1 MALINTGC
9 SDMSCCFSRGD
20 MAALRTLVIEVSGS
34 PALCC
39 STNGVVRFQM
49 YI

>member
-20 MAALRTLVIEVSGS
+20 MAALRTLVVEVSGS
-34 PALCC
+34 RAGLCC
-39 STNGVVRFQM
+39 SAR
-49 YI
+49 